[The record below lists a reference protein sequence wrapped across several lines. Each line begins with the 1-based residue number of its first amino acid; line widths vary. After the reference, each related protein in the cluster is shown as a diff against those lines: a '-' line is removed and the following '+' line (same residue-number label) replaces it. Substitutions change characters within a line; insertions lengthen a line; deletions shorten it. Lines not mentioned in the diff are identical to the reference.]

1 MNIVITAGGLS
12 EHIDKVRKITNSST
26 GKLGMIIA
34 NTFLDES
41 NIDNIYYICP
51 KGTLRPN
58 SELVN
63 IIEVEGAHDAKQKIE
78 DILKNNKIHFFIHS
92 MAVSDYTIDYVT
104 CINYLENVF
113 KSNNNHSIKEIF
125 DRVIRFN
132 DSKISSDLND
142 LILVLKPTPKIISII
157 KDISPATTLVGF
169 KLLDNV
175 EENELIKVAKELRD
189 KNKCDYVVANDL
201 SNIRLGNHKAFIID
215 KNNNQ
220 EVAYGKENIAKK
232 LVKKLINDKQL

>member
-113 KSNNNHSIKEIF
+113 K
-125 DRVIRFN
+125 
-132 DSKISSDLND
+132 LM
-142 LILVLKPTPKIISII
+142 
-157 KDISPATTLVGF
+157 
-169 KLLDNV
+169 
-175 EENELIKVAKELRD
+175 
-189 KNKCDYVVANDL
+189 
-201 SNIRLGNHKAFIID
+201 
-215 KNNNQ
+215 
-220 EVAYGKENIAKK
+220 
-232 LVKKLINDKQL
+232 